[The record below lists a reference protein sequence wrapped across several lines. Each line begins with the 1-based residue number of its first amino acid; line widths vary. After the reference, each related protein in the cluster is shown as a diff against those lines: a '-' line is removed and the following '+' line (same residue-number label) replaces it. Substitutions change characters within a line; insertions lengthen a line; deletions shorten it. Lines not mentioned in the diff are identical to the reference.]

1 MALEGKD
8 EKAKK
13 AAERGKE
20 SLGKCGSWWEDVS
33 DVKFVLGHGKS
44 GWKSE
49 NRAR

>member
-13 AAERGKE
+13 AGERGKE

-33 DVKFVLGHGKS
+33 ECQICVGTWEIRLEK
-44 GWKSE
+44 
-49 NRAR
+49 